1 GSIRRYAYDG
11 SNVVGEYNAA
21 NALVRGYLATDAA
34 GEVLASRAG
43 GAWSYY
49 SVDGLGSV
57 TAVTDAA
64 GSVTRRLTY
73 DTFGALQ
80 GAPANETYA
89 FTGHQ
94 FDSATGMYYA
104 RARYYDP
111 ATGRFISEDPIPSLN
126 AYAYA

>member
-1 GSIRRYAYDG
+1 M
-11 SNVVGEYNAA
+11 
-21 NALVRGYLATDAA
+21 
-34 GEVLASRAG
+34 LASRAG

-57 TAVTDAA
+57 TAVTDAT

-80 GAPANETYA
+80 GAAANETYA

-94 FDSATGMYYA
+94 FEFGY
-104 RARYYDP
+104 RAVLRPGALLRPGDRP
-111 ATGRFISEDPIPSLN
+111 VHQ
-126 AYAYA
+126 